1 LLAASVI
8 SRLGPYTLGTVINPG
23 ETMDIGSAVPAGSA
37 ITAFLFAD
45 TDLTENPFV
54 VGAETASLLLC
65 VGITPAE
72 LETCRREGVDQ
83 MIERLRTAA
92 VFPFTD
98 LKRESVC

>member
-1 LLAASVI
+1 MPLPPLHAERRWLRWVLDQARGLAVTLALSSSLL
-8 SRLGPYTLGTVINPG
+8 GFN
-23 ETMDIGSAVPAGSA
+23 
-37 ITAFLFAD
+37 FLQ
-45 TDLTENPFV
+45 
-54 VGAETASLLLC
+54 TASLLLC